1 MTEKP
6 DWSEGSDLADV
17 AELLR
22 ARGML
27 HSITGGVDRVAIR
40 GVKFDSRDVG
50 AGDLFV
56 AVTGAERDGHDYCGA
71 AVERGAAALIVE
83 RPLPDVGVPQ
93 LVVASSR
100 SALALAAAWL
110 FRFPSRDLGVIGVT
124 GTDGKTTTS
133 YLIRAMLVESG
144 YPAGLIT
151 TIEAICGGVSK
162 GYSGHTT
169 PEAPIVQAD
178 LRAMADAGDRFAVV
192 ETTSHGLALERV
204 AEVAYDVAVLT
215 NITHEHLDLHGTYEA
230 YVAAKR
236 SLFSRLAA
244 SDTNPDKGFGK
255 HAVINELDSESG
267 SFAAAARA
275 AGARVWTYAVGDVA
289 AADIVATEVR
299 DVTGG
304 VALRV
309 RTPRWEGEVTLALA
323 GSFNAHNALAAIG
336 VGEALGLDPTAMR
349 RGLAGVRHITGR
361 MQPVDAGQPFDVYV
375 DFAHTP
381 GALAAT
387 IAALAPVAA
396 ARGGGVISLFG
407 SPGSRDKAKRPM
419 MGRAA
424 AEHSRMVIVTADDP
438 RAEDPAAIAEEIAA
452 GALAAGKRRGE
463 DLLIIPD
470 RRAAIRRAF
479 ELARPT
485 DIVLLAGK
493 GHEATLATKDG
504 PIPWD
509 EAALALE
516 TLRDLGYQRS

>member
-1 MTEKP
+1 MI
-6 DWSEGSDLADV
+6 GLGDLA
-17 AELLR
+17 ALLR

-27 HSITGGVDRVAIR
+27 RSIVGEVAGVDVR
-40 GVKFDSRDVG
+40 GVRFDSRDVG
-50 AGDLFV
+50 ATDLFV
-56 AVTGAERDGHDYCGA
+56 AVTGAERDGHDYCRA

-83 RPLPDVGVPQ
+83 RPLPEIEAPQ
-93 LVVASSR
+93 LVVSSSR
-100 SALALAAAWL
+100 RALALAAAWL
-110 FRFPSRDLGVIGVT
+110 CRFPSRDLGVIGIT

-133 YLIRAMLVESG
+133 YLIRAMLAECG

-169 PEAPIVQAD
+169 PEAPIIQAD

-236 SLFSRLAA
+236 SLFSRLAVSA
-244 SDTNPDKGFGK
+244 ANPDKGYGK
-255 HAVINELDSESG
+255 HAVINARDSEG
-267 SFAAAARA
+267 ASFAAAARA
-275 AGARVWTYAVGDVA
+275 AGANVLTYSVGDDVA
-289 AADIVATEVR
+289 ADIGATDVR
-299 DVTGG
+299 DLSGG
-304 VALRV
+304 VALHV
-309 RTPRWEGEVTLALA
+309 RTPHWEAQVTLALA

-336 VGEALGLDPTAMR
+336 VGEALGLDPGAMR
-349 RGLAGVRHITGR
+349 RGLAGVSHITGR

-407 SPGSRDKAKRPM
+407 SPGSRDTAKRPM
-419 MGRAA
+419 MGAA
-424 AEHSRMVIVTADDP
+424 AAGHSRIVIITADDP

-452 GALAAGKRRGE
+452 GALAAGKTRGV

-470 RRAAIRRAF
+470 RRAAIRRAM
-479 ELARPT
+479 ELARPE

-509 EAALALE
+509 EPALALE
-516 TLRDLGYQRS
+516 TLRELGYRQ

>member
-1 MTEKP
+1 MTDTP
-6 DWSEGSDLADV
+6 HPANLADLTT
-17 AELLR
+17 LLR
-22 ARGML
+22 DRGML
-27 HSITGGVDRVAIR
+27 RSISGEVAGVDVR
-40 GVKFDSRDVG
+40 GVQFDSRQVG
-50 AGDLFV
+50 AGDLFA
-56 AVTGAERDGHDYCGA
+56 AVTGAERDGHDYGRA

-83 RPLPDVGVPQ
+83 RPLAEIEAPQ

-100 SALALAAAWL
+100 SALAFAAAWL
-110 FRFPSRDLGVIGVT
+110 NRYPSRDLGVIGIT
-124 GTDGKTTTS
+124 GTDGKTTTA
-133 YLIRAMLVESG
+133 YLVRAMLGECG

-162 GYSGHTT
+162 GYLGHTT

-215 NITHEHLDLHGTYEA
+215 NVTHEHLDLHGTYEA

-236 SLFSRLAA
+236 SLFARLAVSVA
-244 SDTNPDKGFGK
+244 NPDKGYGK
-255 HAVINELDSESG
+255 HAVINARDAEG
-267 SFAAAARA
+267 ASFAAAARA
-275 AGARVWTYAVGDVA
+275 AGATVLTYSVGDDVA
-289 AADIVATEVR
+289 ADVVATHVS
-299 DVTGG
+299 DLPGG
-304 VALRV
+304 VALQV
-309 RTPRWEGEVTLALA
+309 RTPRWVDDVTLALA

-336 VGEALGLDPTAMR
+336 VGEALGLDPAAMR

-387 IAALAPVAA
+387 IGALAPVAA

-407 SPGSRDKAKRPM
+407 SPGSRDTAKRPM
-419 MGRAA
+419 MGAAA
-424 AEHSRMVIVTADDP
+424 AEHSRIVIVTADDP

-479 ELARPT
+479 ELARPA

-509 EAALALE
+509 EPALAIA
-516 TLRDLGYQRS
+516 TLRDLGYEPG

>member
-1 MTEKP
+1 MT
-6 DWSEGSDLADV
+6 GLADLAG
-17 AELLR
+17 LLR
-22 ARGML
+22 DRGML
-27 HSITGGVDRVAIR
+27 RSIVGGVEGVAVR
-40 GVKFDSRDVG
+40 GVQFDSRDVG

-56 AVTGAERDGHDYCGA
+56 AMSGAERDGHDYCRA
-71 AVERGAAALIVE
+71 AIERGAAALMVE
-83 RPLPDVGVPQ
+83 RPLPEIGVPQ
-93 LVVASSR
+93 LVVAPSR
-100 SALALAAAWL
+100 SALALAAAW
-110 FRFPSRDLGVIGVT
+110 FYRFPSRDLGVIGIT

-133 YLIRAMLVESG
+133 YLVRSMLAECG

-151 TIEAICGGVSK
+151 TIEAICGGISK
-162 GYSGHTT
+162 GYLGHTT

-178 LRAMADAGDRFAVV
+178 LRAMVEAGDRFAVV

-236 SLFSRLAA
+236 SLFSGLTV
-244 SDTNPDKGFGK
+244 SDANPDKGFGK
-255 HAVINELDSESG
+255 HAVVNARDPQG
-267 SFAAAARA
+267 ASFVAAARA
-275 AGARVWTYAVGDVA
+275 AGAQVLTYSVGEDL
-289 AADIVATEVR
+289 AADIVATDVR
-299 DVTGG
+299 DLPGG

-309 RTPRWEGEVTLALA
+309 RTPRWEAEVELHLV

-336 VGEALGLDPTAMR
+336 VGEALGLDPGGIR
-349 RGLAGVRHITGR
+349 RGLAGVRHVTGR

-387 IAALAPVAA
+387 IAALEPIATT
-396 ARGGGVISLFG
+396 RGGGVISLFG
-407 SPGSRDKAKRPM
+407 SPGSRDIAKRPM
-419 MGRAA
+419 MGAAA
-424 AEHSRMVIVTADDP
+424 AEHSRIVIVTADDP
-438 RAEDPAAIAEEIAA
+438 RAEDPAAIGEEIVA
-452 GALAAGKRRGE
+452 GALAAGRRRGH
-463 DLLIIPD
+463 DLFLIPD

-479 ELARPT
+479 ELARPG

-509 EAALALE
+509 EPAIASEALAE
-516 TLRDLGYQRS
+516 LGYSRS